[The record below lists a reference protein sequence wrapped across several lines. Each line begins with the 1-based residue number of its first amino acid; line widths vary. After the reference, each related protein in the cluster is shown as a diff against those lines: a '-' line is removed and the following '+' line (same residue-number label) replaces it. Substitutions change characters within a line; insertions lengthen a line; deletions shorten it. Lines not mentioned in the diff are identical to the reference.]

1 MADQIDQ
8 AQEQDAAYLQA
19 ALERAAANR
28 PSGPSLERCEDCGE
42 RIPERRRQAV
52 QGCTRCISCQ
62 EAFENE

>member
-8 AQEQDAAYLQA
+8 AQERQAEHTRA

-28 PSGPSLERCEDCGE
+28 PAGPSLEHCEDCGE
-42 RIPERRRQAV
+42 KIPAKRRRAV
-52 QGCTRCISCQ
+52 QGCTRCLGCQ